1 MATTTPPIFAPAF
14 FFQVALSHGR
24 LCIVLLLRECALSA
38 KGNIEANDGETL
50 GQLAANGA
58 GIARVGRFSIAEEPA
73 SGRLVPILEACN
85 SGYVEMI
92 HAVFVGGAGMPARV
106 RLFVDFLADRLR

>member
-1 MATTTPPIFAPAF
+1 M
-14 FFQVALSHGR
+14 SHGR
-24 LCIVLLLRECALSA
+24 LWIVLLLLVCALSV
-38 KGNIEANDGETL
+38 KSNIEANDGETL

-58 GIARVGRFSIAEEPA
+58 GITRVGRFSVAEELA

-85 SGYVEMI
+85 SGHVEMV
-92 HAVFVGGAGMPARV
+92 HAVFVGGADMPARV